1 MSVCLPL
8 SLSLS
13 VFLVCGGEGGRR
25 MGDGGAAREA
35 CVRLPRCCETRAG
48 FVRASGKVALSSVA
62 VACCHTSAV
71 MA

>member
-1 MSVCLPL
+1 MCL

-25 MGDGGAAREA
+25 MGDVGGVAREA
-35 CVRLPRCCETRAG
+35 CVRLRRCCETRAG
-48 FVRASGKVALSSVA
+48 FVRASGKEALSSVA